1 MDTLAF
7 FNMALTLV
15 AALFSILTVVL
26 GWMGNKLY
34 DKLDTLA
41 ESLHKIETDVHNRIT
56 KLEVRIAKL
65 ETMTD

>member
-34 DKLDTLA
+34 DKLEIMA
-41 ESLHKIETDVHNRIT
+41 ASMHKIENDVHSRIT
-56 KLEVRIAKL
+56 KLEVRVAKL
-65 ETMTD
+65 EQISD